1 MRFVASLFA
10 MRTVAALAW
19 TAYPRVEWHP
29 VTREVASCAPWVPL
43 HASHVTL
50 HTHRCAVRLQTGD
63 EVSSLLAQFNLGL
76 TRQRA
81 GDADGALEAYSVF
94 IAGAEDSGAP
104 PYTFAEAHANVGII
118 QAQQRDHAAAR
129 ASFERALSYRPLGSA
144 HVNLAL
150 VCLAEGAAAAAE
162 DGRSGSIPVDMVKE
176 ATEHCRAA
184 LALDDDPN
192 SVATAERLLGDMMRR
207 A

>member
-1 MRFVASLFA
+1 

-94 IAGAEDSGAP
+94 IA
-104 PYTFAEAHANVGII
+104 N
-118 QAQQRDHAAAR
+118 
-129 ASFERALSYRPLGSA
+129 SFPMLESSKRNSAITLRQGRALSGRCPI
-144 HVNLAL
+144 
-150 VCLAEGAAAAAE
+150 
-162 DGRSGSIPVDMVKE
+162 GRSGRHMSTWPLSVSPRAQPLPPKTGAVARYPSTWSKRRRSTAGRRSRSTMTRIVLQPRSVCS
-176 ATEHCRAA
+176 AT
-184 LALDDDPN
+184 
-192 SVATAERLLGDMMRR
+192 
-207 A
+207 